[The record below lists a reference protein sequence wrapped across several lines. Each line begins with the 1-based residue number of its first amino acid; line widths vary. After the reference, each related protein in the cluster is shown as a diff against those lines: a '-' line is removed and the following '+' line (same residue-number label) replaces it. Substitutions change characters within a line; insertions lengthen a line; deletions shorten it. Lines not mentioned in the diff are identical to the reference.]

1 MFCILYMHVFG
12 FFFFKQKTAYE
23 MRISDWS
30 SDVCSSDLGA
40 DDASNPGAAPSGAKG
55 YQSSSPDEAAF
66 VEALVNVMCPANEL
80 TPNGVDC
87 GLATVI
93 DRQLA
98 DGCRSGAAR
107 VIKDVIDNTPDRKS
121 TRRNSSN

>member
-1 MFCILYMHVFG
+1 
-12 FFFFKQKTAYE
+12 

-30 SDVCSSDLGA
+30 SDVCSSDL
-40 DDASNPGAAPSGAKG
+40 
-55 YQSSSPDEAAF
+55 
-66 VEALVNVMCPANEL
+66 
-80 TPNGVDC
+80 

-107 VIKDVIDNTPDRKS
+107 VIKDVIDNTPDMTRAARRLFGKS
-121 TRRNSSN
+121 VTATACWPSSLIKRTTTTWPALCPQKPSFSRCATTCWAVPRAGGLVLRTDPLQLNALTGPTWAY

>member
-1 MFCILYMHVFG
+1 
-12 FFFFKQKTAYE
+12 
-23 MRISDWS
+23 
-30 SDVCSSDLGA
+30 
-40 DDASNPGAAPSGAKG
+40 
-55 YQSSSPDEAAF
+55 
-66 VEALVNVMCPANEL
+66 MCPANEL

-107 VIKDVIDNTPDRKS
+107 VIKDVIDNTPDMTRAARRLFGKS
-121 TRRNSSN
+121 VTATACGPSSLIRRPTTTWPPLCWQKPTFSMCATPCWAEIGRGAWRERGVQIV